1 MNRAMVLVTTVLV
14 FYIFFIK
21 NSFSNDK
28 ISAVFYNT
36 LLKWNINYDSL
47 EENKAGA
54 ACINKNLSNISE
66 FEALGFS
73 FQLYDIKYA
82 KSVALTGCEQ
92 MKKKKNLKDCKCEII
107 IVNNFFIEEN

>member
-1 MNRAMVLVTTVLV
+1 MVLVTTVLV
-14 FYIFFIK
+14 FYIIFIK
-21 NSFSNDK
+21 NSFSNDN
-28 ISAVFYNT
+28 ISTIFYNT

-82 KSVALTGCEQ
+82 KSVALTGCKQ
-92 MKKKKNLKDCKCEII
+92 MKKKKILKNCKCEII
-107 IVNNFFIEEN
+107 IVNNLFIKEN